1 MSLFED
7 KHRLFWAYVQEL
19 NTFRPGNEETEEE
32 AREVCDRY
40 ISSPDCTWKNIFA
53 PDTQELVGFLIL
65 GKAGKEKHPDSER
78 AIAEAYVAPE
88 YRGKGLM
95 RECFLDYKSRHR
107 CVYSLLVLKNNE
119 KALEYWKKLF
129 EEMHY
134 LPRKLDPSFVEAGE
148 DVILLGFRP
157 GTNFDA
163 PAIGTVIPKEAILV
177 KNPDG
182 TISVMM
188 PDGTEWDREP
198 SE

>member
-7 KHRLFWAYVQEL
+7 KHSLFWAYVQEL
-19 NTFRPGNEETEEE
+19 NTFRPGKEETEEE

-53 PDTQELVGFLIL
+53 PDTDELVGFLIL
-65 GKAGKEKHPDSER
+65 GKGGKEKHPDSGR

-95 RECFLDYKSRHR
+95 RACFLDYLNRHR

-119 KALEYWKKLF
+119 KALEYWKNLF
-129 EEMHY
+129 EEIHFR
-134 LPRKLDPSFVEAGE
+134 PRELDLSCVDSAD

-157 GTNFDA
+157 GTGFDA
-163 PAIGTVIPKEAILV
+163 PAIGRVIPKEAILM
-177 KNPDG
+177 KRPDG
-182 TISVMM
+182 MISIMM
-188 PDGTEWDREP
+188 PDGTEWNGGE
-198 SE
+198 

>member
-65 GKAGKEKHPDSER
+65 GKAGKEKHPDSGR

-88 YRGKGLM
+88 YRGRGLM
-95 RECFLDYKSRHR
+95 TAAIDDYESRHR

-119 KALEYWKKLF
+119 KALRYWQKAFGKH
-129 EEMHY
+129 HY
-134 LPRKLDPSFVEAGE
+134 RPIRLDPACVDSLE
-148 DVILLGFRP
+148 DIVLLGFRP
-157 GTNFDA
+157 GTGFDA